1 MQGRDELGQWA
12 IEPCE
17 LHRVYPP
24 LADDTATGNGTEE
37 RGVTGVKRL
46 SPRPIPEGAHAR
58 GLPPHHGRDQKRYP
72 NQYAGS
78 ITWIGRYGSAAT
90 V

>member
-1 MQGRDELGQWA
+1 VATRPIEASAMATPNRSLAAGATRGRD
-12 IEPCE
+12 
-17 LHRVYPP
+17 
-24 LADDTATGNGTEE
+24 
-37 RGVTGVKRL
+37 
-46 SPRPIPEGAHAR
+46 AR